1 MFKFA
6 FIVAIL
12 CAAALSAADMRLLS
26 DSEKTEI
33 SAKLSEVARN
43 TKSIH
48 SSFVQVKNISVLSE
62 KIRSSGVFYFKKDNM
77 IRWEYQKPYKYIIIY
92 NGSKVFINDD
102 GKTTQFDAK
111 ANRIFQEI
119 NGTILSSMKGVIT
132 ENPNFSVSFFKLQ
145 NKYLVKLSPKS
156 NDLLKYVTRIE
167 IYFDDKY
174 LAVTEMNI
182 YEKSGDYTN
191 IVFKNR
197 EFNKNIPDSIFNPG
211 M

>member
-1 MFKFA
+1 
-6 FIVAIL
+6 
-12 CAAALSAADMRLLS
+12 
-26 DSEKTEI
+26 
-33 SAKLSEVARN
+33 
-43 TKSIH
+43 
-48 SSFVQVKNISVLSE
+48 VKNISVLSE
-62 KIRSSGVFYFKKDNM
+62 KIKSSGVFYFKKDNM

-191 IVFKNR
+191 IVFRNR